1 MFENYIDSNE
11 PWGISSTQ
19 EDSWDP
25 NAPEE
30 VQDDLEDRY
39 ARMLD
44 KLEKKERLEQER
56 RAFEG
61 KRLQGK
67 NAHAYKHGLDNQ
79 KIYSLKVEGKSYR
92 EIGRLLGCSPN
103 TVRNRL
109 NKFRK

>member
-1 MFENYIDSNE
+1 MFEDYMDGNE
-11 PWGISSTQ
+11 PWGVSNNQ

-25 NAPEE
+25 NAQEE
-30 VQDDLEDRY
+30 AQDHLGDSYDE
-39 ARMLD
+39 MLD
-44 KLEKKERLEQER
+44 ELEKKERLEQER

>member
-1 MFENYIDSNE
+1 MFEDYMDGNE
-11 PWGISSTQ
+11 PWGVSNNQ

-25 NAPEE
+25 NAQEE
-30 VQDDLEDRY
+30 AQDDLGDSYDE
-39 ARMLD
+39 MLD
-44 KLEKKERLEQER
+44 ELEKKERLEQER

-92 EIGRLLGCSPN
+92 EIGRLLWCSPN